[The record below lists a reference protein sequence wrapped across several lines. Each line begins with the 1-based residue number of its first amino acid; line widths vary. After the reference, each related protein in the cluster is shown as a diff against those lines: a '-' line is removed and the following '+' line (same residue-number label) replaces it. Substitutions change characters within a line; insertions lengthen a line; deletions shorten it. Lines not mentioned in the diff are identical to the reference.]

1 MPYTIQALLGRGG
14 VVAFFLLLF
23 MALTSTVSSSMIAVS
38 SILSFDLY
46 KTYLNPKASDKRLVR
61 VSHLAVCFH
70 GIFISGFSLA
80 LNYGGANMN
89 WLGYFIPILTCPGI
103 MPLILTLSW
112 SGQTRLAAAVSPLL
126 GLVTGLAIWLGSTY
140 SIYGTINMNTTQEQA
155 PCLYGAIGSL
165 FSPALYS
172 VLISFY
178 KPYTFDWREFLRI
191 ELVGEKSSPQDTGTT
206 TPTEADTNTITV
218 IDTTN
223 KQPSQTEKN
232 IPTST
237 TTPTTTSSTTDLDN
251 FTSPFDTQTLQA
263 LHRWYRLAWIMFI
276 AIVLLTFLLWPMPL
290 YRNWVFNKAFFS
302 GWVVVAI
309 IWQFFA
315 FAAVV
320 VYPLW
325 DGRGEI
331 IRGVKG
337 VKGSLMGVLGG

>member
-1 MPYTIQALLGRGG
+1 MKTPWKHTARWLT
-14 VVAFFLLLF
+14 
-23 MALTSTVSSSMIAVS
+23 LTSR
-38 SILSFDLY
+38 LS
-46 KTYLNPKASDKRLVR
+46 
-61 VSHLAVCFH
+61 
-70 GIFISGFSLA
+70 
-80 LNYGGANMN
+80 
-89 WLGYFIPILTCPGI
+89 
-103 MPLILTLSW
+103 
-112 SGQTRLAAAVSPLL
+112 
-126 GLVTGLAIWLGSTY
+126 LAIWLGSTY
-140 SIYGTINMNTTQEQA
+140 SIYGTINMNTTQKQA

-178 KPYTFDWREFLRI
+178 KPYTFDWREFLQI

-206 TPTEADTNTITV
+206 TLTEGVTTTTTTTDTE
-218 IDTTN
+218 N
-223 KQPSQTEKN
+223 KQPSQAEKS

-237 TTPTTTSSTTDLDN
+237 TTPTTTTTTPNLDN
-251 FTSPFDTQTLQA
+251 FTSPFDTQTLKT
-263 LHRWYRLAWIMFI
+263 LHQWYRIAWIMFI
-276 AIVLLTFLLWPMPL
+276 AIVLLTFLLWPMPM

-320 VYPLW
+320 LYPLW

-331 IRGVKG
+331 IRGMNG